1 MSLAM
6 GEVTWIGIERKDF
19 GGNWNCRDTY
29 TLVVV
34 PITGQ
39 TAAMIAMVSQICGDS
54 NGGGGGGGGW
64 IRWFLGQGVR

>member
-1 MSLAM
+1 M
-6 GEVTWIGIERKDF
+6 GEVTWIGTEGKDV

-39 TAAMIAMVSQICGDS
+39 TAAMIAMGFFEYDSQICGDS
-54 NGGGGGGGGW
+54 NSGGGGW

>member
-1 MSLAM
+1 ME
-6 GEVTWIGIERKDF
+6 GKDV

-39 TAAMIAMVSQICGDS
+39 TAAMIAMVCQICGDS
-54 NGGGGGGGGW
+54 NSGGGGGW

>member
-1 MSLAM
+1 ME
-6 GEVTWIGIERKDF
+6 GKDV

-54 NGGGGGGGGW
+54 NSGGGGW

>member
-1 MSLAM
+1 ME
-6 GEVTWIGIERKDF
+6 GKDV
-19 GGNWNCRDTY
+19 GGNGNCRDTY

-54 NGGGGGGGGW
+54 NSGGGGGW
-64 IRWFLGQGVR
+64 IR

>member
-1 MSLAM
+1 M
-6 GEVTWIGIERKDF
+6 GEVTWIGTEGKDVD
-19 GGNWNCRDTY
+19 GNWNCRDTY

-54 NGGGGGGGGW
+54 NSGGGGW
-64 IRWFLGQGVR
+64 IRWLLGQGVR

>member
-1 MSLAM
+1 M
-6 GEVTWIGIERKDF
+6 GEVTWIGMEGKDV
-19 GGNWNCRDTY
+19 GGNGNCRDTY

-54 NGGGGGGGGW
+54 NSGGGGGGGGW

>member
-1 MSLAM
+1 M
-6 GEVTWIGIERKDF
+6 GEVTWIGMEGKDV

-39 TAAMIAMVSQICGDS
+39 TAAMIAMGFFGYDSQICGDS
-54 NGGGGGGGGW
+54 NSGGGW
-64 IRWFLGQGVR
+64 IRWLLGQGVR

>member
-1 MSLAM
+1 M
-6 GEVTWIGIERKDF
+6 GEVTWLGMEGKDV
-19 GGNWNCRDTY
+19 GRNGNCGDTY

-54 NGGGGGGGGW
+54 NSGGGGGGW